1 MIKAIFTVF
10 IHVFFIGQTIFA
22 QSFDQNIS
30 SFLKNDSLAP
40 PEKNG
45 VLLIGSSSFTM
56 WNDAQSYFPNHKI
69 INRGFGGST
78 LLDQIAVVK
87 KIVDPYQ
94 AASIFIYCGENDL
107 AYVDTVTADIVF
119 QRYVTLYQHIRKRN
133 SEANIYY
140 ISIKPSPSRWHL
152 QAKVIKANKL
162 IKDFMSINKRDHYI
176 NVYDAMLTRDG
187 QANTSLFIEDMLHM
201 NAEGYKIWADMMKKA
216 LSKK

>member
-1 MIKAIFTVF
+1 MTKTLLSLL
-10 IHVFFIGQTIFA
+10 IHLIFIGQTIFA
-22 QSFDQNIS
+22 QSYDQDIKAFLKSDSIS
-30 SFLKNDSLAP
+30 SP
-40 PEKNG
+40 VKNG

-56 WNDAQSYFPNHKI
+56 WSDVQSYFPNHKI

-87 KIVDPYQ
+87 KIIDPYQ
-94 AASIFIYCGENDL
+94 ASSIFIYCGENDL
-107 AYVDTVTADIVF
+107 AYVDTVF

-152 QAKVIKANKL
+152 QGKVIKANQL
-162 IKDFMSINKRDHYI
+162 IKDFMSINNRDHYI
-176 NVYDAMLTRDG
+176 NVYDAMLTREG
-187 QANTSLFIEDMLHM
+187 QVNIALFIEDMLHM
-201 NAEGYKIWADMMKKA
+201 NTDGYKIWADKMNKA